1 MRLRAMV
8 LRGYM
13 YLLKVSLIGT
23 QDHLPMLYLMYEIGR
38 RNLLLKTTTE
48 YTTRQ
53 EYKRIF

>member
-1 MRLRAMV
+1 MRLRATV

-23 QDHLPMLYLMYEIGR
+23 QDHLLMLYLMYEIGR

-53 EYKRIF
+53 EYKRTF

>member
-23 QDHLPMLYLMYEIGR
+23 QDHLLMLYLMYEIGR

-53 EYKRIF
+53 EYKRTF

>member
-23 QDHLPMLYLMYEIGR
+23 QDHLLMLYLMYEIGR